1 MESAPCSE
9 ADVDTAELVVY
20 LCLLLSAVA
29 IGPLIARHVAGRTE
43 VVEEAVR
50 GMAHTTRF
58 WARLAGT
65 MHLTWFGIL
74 LLSSAVLVR
83 EYFDPVR
90 DRDRCGRIR
99 AVGARRVGVH
109 YWQTL
114 ASCSHPLSRSS
125 ALRVARLVGPT
136 SAASSMASHNG
147 RCCGSW
153 TSAHPPLCRAPQLSL
168 PVGCP
173 DELSARADCRG
184 TSVQFRRPDNVFTL
198 DPFGWVRV

>member
-1 MESAPCSE
+1 M
-9 ADVDTAELVVY
+9 DTAELVVY

-83 EYFDPVR
+83 EYFDPELGTGIGAVAFVLLGLDVSVFITGKPSRVVLTRYRDLVR
-90 DRDRCGRIR
+90 
-99 AVGARRVGVH
+99 
-109 YWQTL
+109 
-114 ASCSHPLSRSS
+114 
-125 ALRVARLVGPT
+125 
-136 SAASSMASHNG
+136 
-147 RCCGSW
+147 
-153 TSAHPPLCRAPQLSL
+153 
-168 PVGCP
+168 
-173 DELSARADCRG
+173 
-184 TSVQFRRPDNVFTL
+184 
-198 DPFGWVRV
+198 